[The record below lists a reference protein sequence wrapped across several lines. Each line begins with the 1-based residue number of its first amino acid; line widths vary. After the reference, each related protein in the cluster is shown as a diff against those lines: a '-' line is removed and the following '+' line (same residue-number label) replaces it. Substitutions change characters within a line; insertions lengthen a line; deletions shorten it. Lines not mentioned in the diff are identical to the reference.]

1 MKIFTKIITIRQFYS
16 CRSMKITAEL
26 IVQESINIVTL
37 PQPQM
42 SPYPPRYVLGGESHR
57 GGG

>member
-1 MKIFTKIITIRQFYS
+1 MKNFTTIITIRQFYS

-37 PQPQM
+37 PLQQM
-42 SPYPPRYVLGGESHR
+42 SPDLLRYV
-57 GGG
+57 